1 MVVILHSL
9 TVHTHEKPS
18 LVKLLTD
25 CSEAMPRQQ
34 KYQNPQAAKE
44 RKKTKREGG
53 HRGKV
58 LDENQFLQLKWI
70 LPNNRGGKK
79 IAKLTNLSQMT

>member
-1 MVVILHSL
+1 MVVILHTL
-9 TVHTHEKPS
+9 TYTYEKPS

-44 RKKTKREGG
+44 REKETKRG
-53 HRGKV
+53 R
-58 LDENQFLQLKWI
+58 
-70 LPNNRGGKK
+70 
-79 IAKLTNLSQMT
+79 S